1 MARLVSGA
9 ERQKRQ
15 LAKRVEQQQ
24 PAEAP
29 APAPAPAPPPVV
41 EEAAAEVAEAE
52 VEAEAAQ
59 LMVDGGGGVSSAAG
73 GGLQQSLLQEVDIDP
88 AAPTLSAT
96 LLQEVAMA
104 APFGMSEEDEVDM
117 ISRSA
122 M

>member
-1 MARLVSGA
+1 MSGA

-59 LMVDGGGGVSSAAG
+59 LMVDGGG
-73 GGLQQSLLQEVDIDP
+73 LQQSLLQEVDIDP

>member
-1 MARLVSGA
+1 MMRRGGQVYLLAY
-9 ERQKRQ
+9 ER
-15 LAKRVEQQQ
+15 E
-24 PAEAP
+24 
-29 APAPAPAPPPVV
+29 
-41 EEAAAEVAEAE
+41 
-52 VEAEAAQ
+52 
-59 LMVDGGGGVSSAAG
+59 
-73 GGLQQSLLQEVDIDP
+73 QSLLQEVDIDP